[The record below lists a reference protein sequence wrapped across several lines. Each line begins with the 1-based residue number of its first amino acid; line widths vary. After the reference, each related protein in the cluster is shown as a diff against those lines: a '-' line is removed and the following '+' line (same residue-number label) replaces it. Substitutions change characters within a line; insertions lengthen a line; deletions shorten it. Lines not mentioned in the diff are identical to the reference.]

1 MSAHTDVKYYFSTT
15 PTSIGSEANKLEMF
29 GKAYAI
35 FNWFTASQQA
45 IPSMGSMNDVKLVTD
60 LHLALASQ
68 LENKLY
74 REEFKFRETKASRWR
89 SVFISGRSMGGNKA
103 TYPKGGACHPVRNF
117 DR

>member
-1 MSAHTDVKYYFSTT
+1 VSAHTEVKYYFSTT

-29 GKAYAI
+29 RKAYAI

-74 REEFKFRETKASRWR
+74 REEFKFRETKSLKVEINFHQWAQHGRQQGN
-89 SVFISGRSMGGNKA
+89 ISQRGCL
-103 TYPKGGACHPVRNF
+103 PPCEEL
-117 DR
+117 